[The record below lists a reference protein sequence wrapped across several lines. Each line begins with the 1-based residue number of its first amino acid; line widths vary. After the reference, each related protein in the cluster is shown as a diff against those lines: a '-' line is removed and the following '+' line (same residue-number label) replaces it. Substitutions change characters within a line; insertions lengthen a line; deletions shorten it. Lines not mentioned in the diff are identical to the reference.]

1 MSIFLEIIQ
10 NIRIIDIFDIA
21 IVAYVFYKLLMLM
34 RETRAEQLIKGI
46 IVLLVA
52 SKLSEWAKLY
62 MIHFILSNTL
72 TLGLVALIIVFQP
85 ELRRALEYIGRSK
98 VFSKSISEIIAQ
110 EAVDVIDEITLAIAH
125 LSKHKV
131 GALIVLEREIGLNDI
146 IQTGTELDSKVVS
159 ELIVNIF
166 TPKAPLHDGAIVIR
180 KDRLMAAGCLLPLT
194 SNTDVNK
201 ELGTRHRAAM
211 GMIENSDAVVI
222 AVSEET
228 GIISVAID
236 GRLRRYLDVVSTGNI
251 LKEAMIENYNRGIN
265 LKKWWV
271 KNEE

>member
-110 EAVDVIDEITLAIAH
+110 EAVAVIDEIVLAIAH

-211 GMIENSDAVVI
+211 GMIENSDAIVI

-236 GRLRRYLDVVSTGNI
+236 GRLRRYLDVASTGNI

>member
-1 MSIFLEIIQ
+1 LSIFLEIIQ

-110 EAVDVIDEITLAIAH
+110 EAVAVIDEIVLAIAH

-211 GMIENSDAVVI
+211 GMIENSDAIVI

-236 GRLRRYLDVVSTGNI
+236 GRLRRYLDVASTGNI

>member
-1 MSIFLEIIQ
+1 LSIFLEIIQ

-110 EAVDVIDEITLAIAH
+110 EAVDVIDEIALAIAH

-211 GMIENSDAVVI
+211 GMIENSDAIVI

-236 GRLRRYLDVVSTGNI
+236 GRLRRYLDVASTGNI